1 MTGASSDPQY
11 GLTQDSDEFDRL
23 ARQAATA
30 EPFTE
35 RVFRA
40 AGIGAGMRVLDVGC
54 GAGHVAMLAARLVG
68 KTGEVIAVDREAPVL
83 ERART
88 NAASAGY
95 DNVSFVND
103 DFLTADL
110 TGGEFDAV
118 VGRYVLQYQ
127 ADPQAAVTS
136 LAQRLRSGGVMA
148 FHEMDIPDE
157 DHRRPAGTWP
167 PSPLANELV
176 DVVFAV
182 WRATGTQLRMGA
194 RLPSMYAAAGLTVNP
209 TLETQ
214 AQAGIGAGWATAI
227 VSLIRSME
235 GPIREH
241 KIADYDALDMETAVE
256 RLTRDVPPPGPV
268 SIGPVNI
275 GSWATAP

>member
-1 MTGASSDPQY
+1 MSDAPVDPQY
-11 GLTQDSDEFDRL
+11 ALTQDGDEFERL

-40 AGIGAGMRVLDVGC
+40 AGIGEGMRVLDAGC
-54 GAGHVAMLAARLVG
+54 GAGHVAMLVARLVG

-83 ERART
+83 EHARA
-88 NAASAGY
+88 NAASAGH

-103 DFLTADL
+103 DFRTADL
-110 TGGEFDAV
+110 TGGTFDAV

-127 ADPQAAVTS
+127 ADPQAAVKS

-157 DHRRPAGTWP
+157 DHRRPGGVWP
-167 PSPLANELV
+167 PSALANELV
-176 DVVFAV
+176 DIVFAV

-194 RLPSMYAAAGLTVNP
+194 RLPSLYAAAGLTVSP
-209 TLETQ
+209 RLETQ
-214 AQAGIGAGWATAI
+214 AQAGIGTAWATAI
-227 VSLIRSME
+227 VSLVRSME

-241 KIADYDALDMETAVE
+241 RIADYDALDLDTAIE

-268 SIGPVNI
+268 GIGPVNI
-275 GSWATAP
+275 GTWATAP